1 MEEPVDHLVG
11 EMKFPQNPQGR
22 LLGAQKQILHRAGE
36 DPPPEAPHLYL
47 VAQGPD
53 GRKEGLPR
61 IERSAPGV
69 GGPVEPP
76 AIADERPGVKRA
88 PVQQKTLGP
97 VGANPAPHTV
107 GGLQDK
113 NGPPPLLQPERATQ
127 AGEPRPDHDDV
138 RFTFHFF
145 GSWE

>member
-1 MEEPVDHLVG
+1 
-11 EMKFPQNPQGR
+11 
-22 LLGAQKQILHRAGE
+22 
-36 DPPPEAPHLYL
+36 LYL

-76 AIADERPGVKRA
+76 AIADERPGVKRAQAQRTVVENPLSFRVPGEQDLKA